1 MRRLAVVQFACAL
14 LLCAGALDAAETGA
28 PPAPELP
35 YRITADNMTGGH
47 GPEGD
52 VVFLNGNLR
61 VAKGRSVLMADQ
73 GRYLRAEGMFH
84 LEGRVRLRDSST
96 TVTCDRVNFNENED
110 RLNLEGNVVIVDKD
124 ATLKAPMGWYDRGT
138 GEARLMGGVTGT
150 DKKQRIVAD
159 EVVYLRD
166 SSRVRAFGHVKGFDV
181 ENDTELN
188 AEQVDYDRRT
198 RISLAT
204 GNPVLKAKDD
214 EGRET
219 LLSALL
225 LRVDSQNKT
234 AEAVDS
240 VLVVRDTLRARADR
254 AFFDD
259 ASGKGVLLGSPRAWD
274 GETDVVGDT
283 LELYAEK
290 RKLRHVVVLGNASMD
305 YAGRREGTMGETSR
319 LTGRRVDV
327 FVSENRI
334 DSLVAT
340 GGARNAYS
348 SPRKAGK
355 THETNI
361 ANGDT
366 ILVLFKDKKIDRA
379 RVMGNAK
386 GEYRPSVSKTDTVA
400 IATELIQ
407 YDGRVIEFVVPK
419 DRILLEGDAHLT
431 YRDLELNARKVTFDS
446 AKQTLVAEG
455 KPQLVEKGDKVEGQL
470 MTYDM
475 ETRQGTIYQ
484 ATTSYERGLY
494 HGSRIRKVGD
504 NQLDVMGG
512 SYSTCD
518 LASPHYHF
526 SARWMKIYL
535 KDKLVAKPVVFYL
548 RNVPILALP
557 FYVFPIKPGRH
568 SGFLFPQ
575 FEFGFNNRTG
585 QFVRNAGYYYAPNDY
600 MDVSAS
606 GDYYQAQPTWVVRAE
621 GNYKLL
627 YAFEGRF
634 DGRFERNDQSGRDD
648 YAFNADHS
656 QDITPRTRLVARGNF
671 VSSREY
677 NASATSGGTLQQRL
691 NRFLVSSVSM
701 SHSADWA
708 AFNAVVDRRQDLDA
722 DQSLL
727 NDSDGPGPLTGARVG
742 TFASLSNL
750 TISAPSLSVSFPTR
764 TLGSYAMFKDT
775 RLGKSLQTTYVSLS
789 SRFLSYSTRRAF
801 VAGYT
806 GDSLSGLSPLLDQ
819 QEVTRRGATSAF
831 AISDSRRLMGWLN
844 FAPSLSGN
852 AVVFD
857 FDELGNKVVP
867 AATWSTSLGMS
878 TTLYR
883 TFKTPMK
890 ALSIR
895 HSVTPT
901 TAVGYSPEFS
911 GLTFVDTL
919 GARQERFRSF
929 GDIGISG
936 FKRGS
941 VSYGLE
947 QRFAARYQKGDQI
960 LRLDNLLTS
969 STFASYNL
977 LWREQGQKRGLSPIS
992 QSFRIQ
998 PPGLL
1003 SADVSGVID
1012 PYMGRPLRNLG
1023 YNAGFSLASSGA
1035 KKGQTAG
1042 LAVEQTARRD
1052 DLVSE
1057 DVFRE
1062 SWRLSVAYS
1071 YSGGY
1076 SGPSWSSNQTAN
1088 AVLHYDLT
1096 PNWGFDYSTAY
1107 DVGNQEVLSQRFSL
1121 TRKIHCWD
1129 AMFTRSFTPGGEAEY
1144 YFRLG
1149 IRNQREVYYE
1159 RGSRVQSFGGIN

>member
-1 MRRLAVVQFACAL
+1 MLRACVLFACL
-14 LLCAGALDAAETGA
+14 LPATSPARAAETGA
-28 PPAPELP
+28 PVAPESP
-35 YRITADNMTGGH
+35 YQITADNMTGGR

-61 VAKGRSVLMADQ
+61 VTKGKSVLTADQ
-73 GRYLRAEGMFH
+73 GRYLRTEGLFH
-84 LEGRVRLRDSST
+84 LEGHVRLRDSST
-96 TVTCDRVNFNENED
+96 TVTCERASFNENED
-110 RLNLEGNVVIVDKD
+110 RLNLDGNVVIVDKD
-124 ATLKAPMGWYDRGT
+124 ATLKAPLGWYDRRT
-138 GEARLMGGVTGT
+138 GEARLMGGVTGS
-150 DKKQRIVAD
+150 DKKQRLFAD
-159 EVVYLRD
+159 EAVYLRD
-166 SSRVRAFGHVKGFDV
+166 SARVHAYGHVRGFDD
-181 ENDTELN
+181 ENRTELN
-188 AEQVDYDRRT
+188 AAQVDYDRRT
-198 RISLAT
+198 RVSFAT
-204 GNPVLKAKDD
+204 GEPVLKTKDD
-214 EGRET
+214 DGRET
-219 LLSALL
+219 FMYART
-225 LRVDSQNKT
+225 LRVDAQHKT
-234 AEAVDS
+234 AEATDS
-240 VLVVRDTLRARADR
+240 VLVVRDTLKVRADR

-259 ASGKGVLLGSPRAWD
+259 ASGKGVLLGNPRAWD
-274 GETDVVGDT
+274 DETVVVGDT
-283 LELYAEK
+283 LELFAEK
-290 RKLRHVVVLGNASMD
+290 RKLRRVVVLGNASMD
-305 YAGRREGTMGETSR
+305 YTGRRETTMGETSQ

-327 FVSENRI
+327 YVTSNQI

-340 GGARNAYS
+340 GSARNAYS
-348 SPRKAGK
+348 SPSKPGK
-355 THETNI
+355 THETNV
-361 ANGDT
+361 ADGDT

-379 RVMGNAK
+379 RVVGSAK
-386 GEYRPSVSKTDTVA
+386 GEYRPSVSETDTVA
-400 IATELIQ
+400 VATEVIR
-407 YDGRVIEFVVPK
+407 YDGRVIEFIVPK
-419 DRILLEGDAHLT
+419 DRIVLDGDAHLT
-431 YRDLELNARKVTFDS
+431 YRELELNARKVTFDS
-446 AKQTLVAEG
+446 EQQTLVAEG
-455 KPQLVEKGDKVEGQL
+455 KPQIVEKGDKVEGQL

-484 ATTSYERGLY
+484 ATTNYERGLY

-504 NQLDVMGG
+504 NQLDVLGG

-518 LASPHYHF
+518 QEAPHYHF

-585 QFVRNAGYYYAPNDY
+585 QFVRNAGYYWAPNDY
-600 MDVSAS
+600 MDLAAS
-606 GDYYQAQPTWVVRAE
+606 GDYYQAQPTWVLRAE

-634 DGRFERNDQSGRDD
+634 DGRFERNDLTGRDD

-656 QDITPRTRLVARGNF
+656 QDVTPRTRLVARGNF

-727 NDSDGPGPLTGARVG
+727 IDSDGTGPLTGARIG
-742 TFASLSNL
+742 SFASLSNL
-750 TISAPSLSVSFPTR
+750 TVSAPSLSVSFPTR
-764 TLGSYAMFKDT
+764 TLGSYSVFKDT
-775 RLGKSLQTTYVSLS
+775 PLAKALQTTYVSLS

-801 VAGYT
+801 VRSYAGDT
-806 GDSLSGLSPLLDQ
+806 LSGLSPVLDQ
-819 QEVTRRGATSAF
+819 QIVTRRGASSAF

-857 FDELGNKVVP
+857 FDELGHKVVP
-867 AATWSTSLGMS
+867 AATWSSAAGMS

-883 TFKTPMK
+883 TFKTPLK
-890 ALSIR
+890 ALSVR
-895 HSVTPT
+895 HSVTP
-901 TAVGYSPEFS
+901 AVAIGYSPEFS
-911 GLTFVDTL
+911 GLTFLDSL
-919 GARQERFRSF
+919 GLRRERFRSF

-947 QRFAARYQKGDQI
+947 QRFAARYQRGDQV
-960 LRLDNLLTS
+960 LKMDNLLTS
-969 STFASYNL
+969 NTSASYNL

-1012 PYMGRPLRNLG
+1012 PYLGRPLRTLG
-1023 YNAGFSLASSGA
+1023 FNSGFSLASTGV

-1052 DLVSE
+1052 EVVAE
-1057 DVFRE
+1057 DSFRE

-1076 SGPSWSSNQTAN
+1076 AGPSWSSSQTAN
-1088 AVLHYDLT
+1088 AVVHYDLT
-1096 PNWGFDYSTAY
+1096 PNWAFDYSTAY
-1107 DVGNQEVLSQRFSL
+1107 DVGRQQVLSQRYSL
-1121 TRKIHCWD
+1121 SRRIHCWD

-1149 IRNQREVYYE
+1149 IRDQREVYYE